1 MTLPREIQV
10 TDHRRPARWL
20 ALTAVALTL
29 MAALGVVLRAQSQ
42 ARVIVNGQTLTVDLA
57 DTPALQVRGLSGR
70 SQLGPDQGMLF
81 TYDDEGDR
89 VFWMRGMLIPIDM
102 IWLRN
107 TRVLHIESSV
117 PPPKPGTPENELPLY
132 HSEEP
137 ANLVLELAA
146 GRAKELGMKPGDR
159 VRIELR

>member
-1 MTLPREIQV
+1 
-10 TDHRRPARWL
+10 
-20 ALTAVALTL
+20 VAL
-29 MAALGVVLRAQSQ
+29 AAVMLAAPLGIVPRAQSQ
-42 ARVIVNGQTLTVDLA
+42 ARVIVNGQTITVDVA

-70 SQLGPDQGMLF
+70 GYLAPDQGMLF

-132 HSEEP
+132 HSAEA

-146 GRAKELGMKPGDR
+146 GRAKELGLKPGDR
-159 VRIELR
+159 VRIEPR